1 MVAAQTL
8 CAALPLALAAFAL
21 EGSPFNARWSARAV
35 GALLYL
41 SLASSVVAFWLN
53 YWLLKR
59 VTATTVLAMGLVQP
73 LIAAALG
80 ALILGER
87 FGTTAALGGAGI
99 LISAAIILRKE
110 G

>member
-1 MVAAQTL
+1 
-8 CAALPLALAAFAL
+8 
-21 EGSPFNARWSARAV
+21 
-35 GALLYL
+35 
-41 SLASSVVAFWLN
+41 LN

-87 FGTTAALGGAGI
+87 FGIDAAIGGAAV
-99 LISAAIILRKE
+99 LVSAAIILRRE
-110 G
+110 RGYY